1 MNAHPHSTGSARQQ
15 GIALIVVMVMLLL
28 ATIVV
33 LSSTRLSWLS
43 ERMVGSESDHQRA
56 FAAAEALIRDAEH
69 DVKGIQADGIT
80 PCKDDPA
87 FIGCR
92 HFAAGAPFFPQEI
105 ADLDLLRGRL
115 TTNTTTGGCL
125 RGICLPPDT
134 NTLGREQW
142 TTKLAAMTAGTGDT
156 AVPAR
161 YGEFTGLNPAST
173 GNALLQWSRPGVT
186 PAVAARG
193 WYWVEVF
200 LYTEAA
206 GMVAKSGHDLAPD
219 ATQPFVYRITAYV
232 QGMKPGT
239 RVWLRSIYVPRPHVD
254 LE

>member
-1 MNAHPHSTGSARQQ
+1 MNNGLFRARRAHQQ

-28 ATIVV
+28 STILV
-33 LSSTRLSWLS
+33 LGSARLGWLN

-56 FAAAEALIRDAEH
+56 FAAAEALIRDAER
-69 DVKGIQADGIT
+69 DIKGLQADGTT
-80 PCKDDPA
+80 PCQKGPS

-92 HFAAGAPFFPQEI
+92 PFAAGAPFFPQNL
-105 ADLDLLRGRL
+105 ADLDLLRTRVKAG
-115 TTNTTTGGCL
+115 TSDCL
-125 RGICLPPDT
+125 RGICLPATTDS
-134 NTLGREQW
+134 LSREPW

-161 YGEFTGLNPAST
+161 YGEFTGIDPAAT

-186 PAVAARG
+186 PAVAARA

-206 GMVAKSGHDLAPD
+206 GIAAASEHHLAPD

-239 RVWLRSIYVPRPHVD
+239 RVWLRSVYVPRPMAD

>member
-1 MNAHPHSTGSARQQ
+1 MNAQPHPAGSARQQ
-15 GIALIVVMVMLLL
+15 GIALIVVMVILLL
-28 ATIVV
+28 ASIVV
-33 LSSTRLSWLS
+33 LSSTRLGWLN

-56 FAAAEALIRDAEH
+56 FAAAEALIRDAER
-69 DVKGIQADGIT
+69 DIKGTQADGTT
-80 PCKDDPA
+80 PCQAEPS
-87 FIGCR
+87 FVGCR
-92 HFAAGAPFFPQEI
+92 HFSAGAPFFPQEI
-105 ADLDLLRGRL
+105 ADLDLLQARL
-115 TTNTTTGGCL
+115 EARKAVCL
-125 RGICLPPDT
+125 RGICLPA
-134 NTLGREQW
+134 NTTKLGQEQW
-142 TTKLAAMTAGTGDT
+142 TTQLAAMTAGTGDA

-206 GMVAKSGHDLAPD
+206 GLVAESGHDLAPD
-219 ATQPFVYRITAYV
+219 PTQPFVYRITAYV

-239 RVWLRSIYVPRPHVD
+239 RVWLRSVYVPRPHAD

>member
-1 MNAHPHSTGSARQQ
+1 MNTRQQ

-33 LSSTRLSWLS
+33 LGSTRLGWLS

-56 FAAAEALIRDAEH
+56 FAAAEALIRDAER
-69 DVKGIQADGIT
+69 DIRGLQADGNA
-80 PCKDDPA
+80 PCQKDPS
-87 FIGCR
+87 FVGCR
-92 HFAAGAPFFPQEI
+92 PFATSAPFFPQSVS
-105 ADLDLLRGRL
+105 DLDLLRERL
-115 TTNTTTGGCL
+115 PASAIRCL
-125 RGICLPPDT
+125 RGICLPDT
-134 NTLGREQW
+134 TDTLNRNTW
-142 TTKLAAMTAGTGDT
+142 TSQLAAMTAGSGDA

-161 YGEFTGLNPAST
+161 YGEFTGIDPAST

-186 PAVAARG
+186 PAVAARA

-206 GMVAKSGHDLAPD
+206 GLVAQSEHSLAPD
-219 ATQPFVYRITAYV
+219 AKQPFVYRITAYV

-239 RVWLRSIYVPRPHVD
+239 RVWLRSVYVPRPMSD
-254 LE
+254 LD

>member
-1 MNAHPHSTGSARQQ
+1 MTPHPYPARLAQQQ

-28 ATIVV
+28 STIVV
-33 LSSTRLSWLS
+33 LSGTRLGWLN

-56 FAAAEALIRDAEH
+56 FAAAEALIRDAER
-69 DVKGIQADGIT
+69 DIKGVQADANT
-80 PCKDDPA
+80 PCQADPT

-92 HFAAGAPFFPQEI
+92 NFAAGAPFFPQDV
-105 ADLDLLRGRL
+105 ADLDLLQARL
-115 TTNTTTGGCL
+115 KANKTTGCL
-125 RGICLPPDT
+125 RGICLPGSPT
-134 NTLGREQW
+134 TLGREQW
-142 TTKLAAMTAGTGDT
+142 TTKLADMTAGTGDS

-161 YGEFTGLNPAST
+161 YGEFTGINPASA

-186 PAVAARG
+186 PVVTARA

-206 GMVAKSGHDLAPD
+206 GMAATSGHMLAPD
-219 ATQPFVYRITAYV
+219 MRSHPFVYRITAYV

-239 RVWLRSIYVPRPHVD
+239 RVWLRSIYVPRPHAD
-254 LE
+254 LN

>member
-1 MNAHPHSTGSARQQ
+1 MNTPSSHARSARQQ

-33 LSSTRLSWLS
+33 LGSTRLGWLN

-56 FAAAEALIRDAEH
+56 FAAAEALIRDAER
-69 DVKGIQADGIT
+69 DIKGLQADGTT
-80 PCKDDPA
+80 PCQKGPS

-92 HFAAGAPFFPQEI
+92 PFAAGAPFFPQSL
-105 ADLDLLRGRL
+105 ADLDLLRARL
-115 TTNTTTGGCL
+115 KAGTNNCL
-125 RGICLPPDT
+125 RGVCLPDT
-134 NTLGREQW
+134 TDTLNREPW
-142 TTKLAAMTAGTGDT
+142 TTQLAAMTAGTGE
-156 AVPAR
+156 ASVPAR
-161 YGEFTGLNPAST
+161 YGEFTGLDPAST

-186 PAVAARG
+186 PAVAARA

-206 GMVAKSGHDLAPD
+206 GMAAVSEHRLAPD
-219 ATQPFVYRITAYV
+219 PTQPFVYRITAYV

-239 RVWLRSIYVPRPHVD
+239 RVWLRSVYVPRPTAD

>member
-1 MNAHPHSTGSARQQ
+1 MNTRQQ

-33 LSSTRLSWLS
+33 LGSTRLGWLS

-56 FAAAEALIRDAEH
+56 FAAAEALIRDAER
-69 DVKGIQADGIT
+69 DIRGLQADGTT
-80 PCKDDPA
+80 PCQKDPS
-87 FIGCR
+87 FVGCR
-92 HFAAGAPFFPQEI
+92 PSATAAPFFPQSVS
-105 ADLDLLRGRL
+105 DLDVLRERL
-115 TTNTTTGGCL
+115 KANTIRCL
-125 RGICLPPDT
+125 RGICLPDT
-134 NTLGREQW
+134 TDTLNRNTW
-142 TTKLAAMTAGTGDT
+142 TSQLAAMTAGSGDA

-161 YGEFTGLNPAST
+161 YGEFTGIDPAST

-186 PAVAARG
+186 PAVAARA

-206 GMVAKSGHDLAPD
+206 GLVAQSEHSLAPD
-219 ATQPFVYRITAYV
+219 AKQPFVYRITAYV

-239 RVWLRSIYVPRPHVD
+239 RVWLRSVYVPRPMSD
-254 LE
+254 LD